1 MTPMDLTQENLE
13 KVVDEMTLG
22 GFGLAAIKNEGGIAD
37 PDEFVWECWCEQ
49 CQVKYNK
56 WKAKFQAEQ
65 KALRHD

>member
-22 GFGLAAIKNEGGIAD
+22 GFGRATIKMEGGVAD